1 MRIEVSVPG
10 ISKERG
16 KLPPPTTLGAH
27 KLAVPFATG
36 LPICGALVGPTL
48 CRPVTGT
55 EVGGPV
61 ATEHSVNPAT
71 IKSKT
76 IRLRQ

>member
-1 MRIEVSVPG
+1 
-10 ISKERG
+10 
-16 KLPPPTTLGAH
+16 
-27 KLAVPFATG
+27 LAQFPFQQ
-36 LPICGALVGPTL
+36 LNQMPS
-48 CRPVTGT
+48 VTGT

-61 ATEHSVNPAT
+61 ATEHSVNTAT